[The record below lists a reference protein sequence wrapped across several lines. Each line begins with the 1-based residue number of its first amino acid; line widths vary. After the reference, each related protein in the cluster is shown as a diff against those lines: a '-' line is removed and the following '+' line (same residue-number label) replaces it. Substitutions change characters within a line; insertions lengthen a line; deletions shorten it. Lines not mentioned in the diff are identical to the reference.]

1 MIEAEGSRKD
11 AFVELLKRKDT
22 ESKVASAFVRVCS
35 HVLSLRMLFLK
46 ESPITFTA

>member
-1 MIEAEGSRKD
+1 MLDTNIKQVMIEAEGSRKD

-35 HVLSLRMLFLK
+35 HVF
-46 ESPITFTA
+46 SPSN

>member
-35 HVLSLRMLFLK
+35 HVLSLRMLF
-46 ESPITFTA
+46 F